1 MVPLPRTLRQD
12 HDETSAAPALRRAA
26 RLAAVPPRNL
36 PHEREAEASTL
47 PRADAVERLEHAVAL
62 GLRYARA
69 AIADRQ
75 LRAVPDA
82 GDAYLD
88 RRSAVALRVFQQV
101 ADHPAQQPRIAAQG
115 EWLAVELGVVVASAF
130 FRGKREQVHTFIG
143 FQLLQG
149 VKAAGKQDLVDQR
162 IEFGDILLQLG
173 FSLRLGVLFHQFHR
187 HADARERRAQLVRS
201 VREQR
206 LVRSDQLLDAARRPV
221 EALGEPRHLVASLD
235 LDARR
240 ELARG

>member
-1 MVPLPRTLRQD
+1 M
-12 HDETSAAPALRRAA
+12 
-26 RLAAVPPRNL
+26 
-36 PHEREAEASTL
+36 
-47 PRADAVERLEHAVAL
+47 PRATAVERLEHALAL
-62 GLRYARA
+62 GLGDARA
-69 AIADRQ
+69 AIANHY
-75 LRAVPDA
+75 LRAVFGA
-82 GDAYLD
+82 GDAHFD
-88 RRSAVALRVFQQV
+88 RRSSVALRVLQQV
-101 ADHPAQQPRIAAQG
+101 ADHPAQQPRIAAHG

-162 IEFGDILLQLG
+162 IEFCDILLQLG
-173 FSLRLGVLFHQFHR
+173 FSLRLGALFHQFHR

-201 VREQR
+201 VREQGF
-206 LVRSDQLLDAARRPV
+206 VRADQLLDAARGPV
-221 EALGEPRHLVASLD
+221 EASGEPRHLVASLD